1 VSFTVAYHDWYLALP
16 LVGIAAGFIG
26 RRYRW
31 MRYVLVGLGPLYGAA
46 LFVLLSI
53 GAVLAGTDALGVAV
67 IILATTFSLAP
78 ILSAWKGSRTPS
90 VVATVALVAMTGL
103 FFYALLLWL
112 PATTAVLAEAIA
124 GPPRRRVKPA
134 PSVRAGDDRL
144 DATTR

>member
-1 VSFTVAYHDWYLALP
+1 MTFTLVYHGWYLALP
-16 LVGIAAGFIG
+16 LGGIAAGFIG
-26 RRYRW
+26 RRYWW

-53 GAVLAGTDALGVAV
+53 GAVLAGTDALGVVV
-67 IILATTFSLAP
+67 IIVATILSLAP
-78 ILSAWKGSRTPS
+78 ILSAWKGLRTPS
-90 VVATVALVAMTGL
+90 VVATIALVAMTGL

-112 PATTAVLAEAIA
+112 PATTAVLGAAIA

-144 DATTR
+144 DVTI

>member
-1 VSFTVAYHDWYLALP
+1 MTFTLVYHGWYLALP
-16 LVGIAAGFIG
+16 LGGIAAGFIG
-26 RRYRW
+26 RRYWW

-53 GAVLAGTDALGVAV
+53 GAVLAGTDALGVVV
-67 IILATTFSLAP
+67 IILATILSLAP
-78 ILSAWKGSRTPS
+78 ILSAWKGLRTPS
-90 VVATVALVAMTGL
+90 VVATIALVAMTGF

-112 PATTAVLAEAIA
+112 PATTAVLGAAIA

-144 DATTR
+144 DATI

>member
-1 VSFTVAYHDWYLALP
+1 MTFTLVYHGWYLALP
-16 LVGIAAGFIG
+16 LVGIAAGFVG

-53 GAVLAGTDALGVAV
+53 GAVLAGTDALGVVV
-67 IILATTFSLAP
+67 IIVATILSLAP
-78 ILSAWKGSRTPS
+78 ILSAWKGLRTPS
-90 VVATVALVAMTGL
+90 VVATIALVAMTGF

-112 PATTAVLAEAIA
+112 PATTAVLGAAIA

-144 DATTR
+144 DATI

>member
-1 VSFTVAYHDWYLALP
+1 MSFTVAYQGWFLALP
-16 LVGIAAGFIG
+16 LVGIPAGFIG

-78 ILSAWKGSRTPS
+78 ILSCLERVEDTFGR
-90 VVATVALVAMTGL
+90 GN
-103 FFYALLLWL
+103 YR
-112 PATTAVLAEAIA
+112 A
-124 GPPRRRVKPA
+124 G
-134 PSVRAGDDRL
+134 GDDRVVL
-144 DATTR
+144 LRAAALATRDHRGPGGGDCRPAVAQGEACAVS